1 MFDQFVLPLLVVLKQ
16 TWRRLLIYKTLI
28 FLNPSFVLKR
38 LIWPRSGPRFPDS
51 LAPSYYSA
59 LILNEKA
66 SSPTAWALEKMAPV
80 PPPGLPRV
88 VVYFQ
93 SHHNPDG
100 SSISVLPLIQQPG
113 IRLTHLMLAAF
124 HINRKPDPS
133 QIITL
138 NDNVPSHPSF
148 DNIWREIKV
157 LQQAGVKVLGMLGGA
172 AKGAFAKDTLDSEDE
187 AVFERYYGAVR
198 DMVRER
204 GLDGL
209 DLDVE
214 EPFSLGGVV
223 KLIDRLRADF
233 GKDFV
238 ITLAPV
244 APAMLDVRRNLSGF
258 DYEALEVMRGRD
270 IAFYNCQFCKLL
282 TVLPTQC
289 EAGTNDFNELLL
301 TTSSDCGWG
310 DCSNPIL
317 YEMILMHGW
326 APEKIVVGLVTN
338 PANGSGFIPFN
349 VLATVIPLM
358 VGQHKKFGGVMGWE
372 YFNSLPGGREKP
384 WEWAQWMTRVMG
396 ADQTMLPEVIM
407 PVGKIEAPAT
417 EEKVVEVD
425 ADDDGKA
432 DAPLPEAFEYHSDG
446 LVED

>member
-1 MFDQFVLPLLVVLKQ
+1 MFDQFLLPLLVVLKQ
-16 TWRRLLIYKTLI
+16 TWRRLLIYKTLL

-38 LIWPRSGPRFPDS
+38 LIWPHSEPRFPDT
-51 LAPSYYSA
+51 LAPSYRP
-59 LILNEKA
+59 LIFNEKA
-66 SSPTAWALEKMAPV
+66 SPPTTTTGWALEKMAPV
-80 PPPGLPRV
+80 PALGLPRV

-100 SSISVLPLIQQPG
+100 SPISVLPLIQQPG

-138 NDNVPSHPSF
+138 NDNVPAHPSF
-148 DNIWREIKV
+148 DNIWREIKI

-172 AKGAFAKDTLDSEDE
+172 AKGAFAKETLDSDDD

-270 IAFYNCQFCKLL
+270 IAFYNCQFCKSIHPY
-282 TVLPTQC
+282 PT
-289 EAGTNDFNELLL
+289 
-301 TTSSDCGWG
+301 
-310 DCSNPIL
+310 
-317 YEMILMHGW
+317 
-326 APEKIVVGLVTN
+326 
-338 PANGSGFIPFN
+338 
-349 VLATVIPLM
+349 
-358 VGQHKKFGGVMGWE
+358 
-372 YFNSLPGGREKP
+372 
-384 WEWAQWMTRVMG
+384 
-396 ADQTMLPEVIM
+396 
-407 PVGKIEAPAT
+407 
-417 EEKVVEVD
+417 
-425 ADDDGKA
+425 
-432 DAPLPEAFEYHSDG
+432 
-446 LVED
+446 